1 MRLISVIWL
10 ILLGSGL
17 MAQSKVYI
25 ADVEVNGLKHTRF
38 HVVMNELDF
47 SIGDSLDLVGL
58 AEILNRN
65 EQRLL
70 STGLFNLADLNI
82 KHWDAEKGEV
92 GLTLDVKESWYI
104 YPAPIFELADR
115 SFNVWWKEMN
125 CDFDRVNYGIRID
138 HLNLTG
144 RKDKF
149 KIKFQQGYTRKYE
162 LEYAF
167 PYLKGTWGLGAVISY
182 AENKELGFITSGN
195 KVLFQRKPDEST
207 LLRRFRTGLT
217 ATKRGSAYAYHTLRM
232 EYQYNSVDDV
242 VVREWNP
249 NYYPNA
255 NNYIQFLRLLY
266 IFRYNHTIFPT
277 YPEGGY
283 AFAFEALA
291 DGLGLG
297 NYNNLAG
304 AAEAEIYG
312 QPWKGLILGA
322 KVKAKWNFTRNQ
334 IPYSNYQAL
343 GYGSDVL
350 RGYELYVMDGTD
362 FAWLKTSARVRLLDR
377 NFSLGSAMPVRAFNV
392 MPVRFFLKFT
402 AETGYASDPYYSVN
416 NPFSNQWLLGYGP
429 GLDLILYNNFL
440 LSLEYNTNHIGESAF
455 YYKSKF
461 NF

>member
-1 MRLISVIWL
+1 MRYILVIWL
-10 ILLGSGL
+10 TFCGL
-17 MAQSKVYI
+17 SIFGQQKVYL
-25 ADVEVNGLKHTRF
+25 ADVEVVGLKHTRF
-38 HVVMNELDF
+38 HVVMNELDIA
-47 SIGDSLDLVGL
+47 IGDSLDLTGL
-58 AEILNRN
+58 ADVLQRN

-70 STGLFNLADLNI
+70 STGLFSLADINI
-82 KHWDAEKGEV
+82 KHWDAEKGEI
-92 GLTLDVKESWYI
+92 GLSLEVKESWYI

-162 LEYAF
+162 LEYNF
-167 PYLKGTWGLGAVISY
+167 PYLKGTWGVGAVISY

-195 KVLFQRKPDEST
+195 KVLFRRKPDEST
-207 LLRRFRTGLT
+207 VLRRFRTGLT
-217 ATKRGSAYAYHTLRM
+217 ATKRASAFAFHTLRM

-249 NYYPNA
+249 NYYPHGD
-255 NNYIQFLRLLY
+255 NYIQFFRLLY
-266 IFRYNHTIFPT
+266 VFRFNHTIFPT

-283 AFAFEALA
+283 AMAFEALA

-304 AAEAEIYG
+304 AAEFEAYT
-312 QPWKGLILGA
+312 QPFKGFIVGG
-322 KVKAKWNFTRNQ
+322 KIKAKWNFTRNK

-362 FAWLKTSARVRLLDR
+362 FAWLKTSARLRLLDH
-377 NFSLGSAMPVRAFNV
+377 NFNLGGTMPLKAFNV
-392 MPVRFFLKFT
+392 MPVRFFIKFT
-402 AETGYASDPYYSVN
+402 AETGYAADNFYAVH
-416 NPFSNQWLLGYGP
+416 NPFSNRWLLGYGP
-429 GLDLILYNNFL
+429 GLDLLLYNNFL
-440 LSLEYNTNHIGESAF
+440 LSLEYNTNHVGESAF